1 MALKIKIKETEIR
14 VGDTITLT
22 QEIEEGDKKRLQA
35 YTGIVIKIKGGENAT
50 FVVRKVSGAHGM
62 EKTYPV
68 DLPSIKKIKVLKH
81 SRVRRAKLYYLRDR
95 VGKKATRLKVGSKV
109 KVLPQSAET
118 SESVSQ
124 KDSSKDKKVPVEAE
138 SK

>member
-1 MALKIKIKETEIR
+1 MALKIKIKEIEIR

-35 YTGIVIKIKGGENAT
+35 YTGIVIKIKGGDNAT
-50 FVVRKVSGAHGM
+50 FVVRKVSGSHGM

-68 DLPSIKKIKVLKH
+68 DLPSIKKVKVLKH

-95 VGKKATRLKVGSKV
+95 VGKKATRLKVGSKI
-109 KVLPQSAET
+109 KALPQSAKV

-124 KDSSKDKKVPVEAE
+124 EDSSKDKKVPAE
-138 SK
+138 TGSK